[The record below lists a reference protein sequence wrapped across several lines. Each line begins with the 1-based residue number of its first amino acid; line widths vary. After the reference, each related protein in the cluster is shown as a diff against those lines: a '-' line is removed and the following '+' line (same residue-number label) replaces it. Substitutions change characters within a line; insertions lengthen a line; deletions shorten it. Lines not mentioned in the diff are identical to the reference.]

1 MKKLRKL
8 QFIEIIQDAI
18 NYMGSIGETN
28 PNPYATVKPTI
39 FVSTTFHEGG
49 ASTQDN
55 FSDTETVS
63 DYELDQG

>member
-8 QFIEIIQDAI
+8 QFIEIIQNAI
-18 NYMGSIGETN
+18 NYMGGIVTN

-39 FVSTTFHEGG
+39 FVGETFHEGG
-49 ASTQDN
+49 ASTPDN
-55 FSDTETVS
+55 FSDTETVN